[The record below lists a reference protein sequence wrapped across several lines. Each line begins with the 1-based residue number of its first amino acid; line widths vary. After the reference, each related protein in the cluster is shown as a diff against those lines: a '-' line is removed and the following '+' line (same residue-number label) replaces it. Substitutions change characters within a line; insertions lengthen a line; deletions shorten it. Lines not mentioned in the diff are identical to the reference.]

1 MIPKKIHYCWLS
13 GEEMPA
19 KLKDCLNSWQE
30 VMPEY
35 EIVCWDKNRF
45 DISSQNFVKEAC
57 NAKKWAFAADY
68 IRLYALYTEGGIYL
82 DSDVLVLKK
91 FDDFLQ
97 YDFFTS
103 VEFHTPIV
111 EYYNTLSLLNSD
123 GSSKIKFTPKPGIG
137 IQAAVLGS
145 VKNNPFIQCCMD
157 YYKDKHFT
165 SEQNGKKNTQQIAP
179 EILAITAE
187 RFGFKYINKL
197 QKIGDNMLILP
208 SDIFAGN
215 LKQKNENSYAIHY
228 CEGSWKEKQPLSKR
242 IVGKLKRTI
251 VIRYNKIFIFTKN
264 NK

>member
-13 GEEMPA
+13 GEEMPP
-19 KLKDCLNSWQE
+19 KLKDCLNSWQK

-45 DISSQNFVKEAC
+45 DISSQKFVKEAC
-57 NAKKWAFAADY
+57 DAKKWAFAADY
-68 IRLYALYTEGGIYL
+68 IRLYALYKEGGIYL

-103 VEFHTPIV
+103 VEFHAPIV

-157 YYKDKHFT
+157 YYKDKHFAP
-165 SEQNGKKNTQQIAP
+165 EQNGKKNIQLIAP

-187 RFGFKYINKL
+187 KFGFKYTNKL

-228 CEGSWKEKQPLSKR
+228 CEGSWKEKQPILKR
-242 IVGKLKRTI
+242 IVSKLKRTI
-251 VIRYNKIFIFTKN
+251 VITYNKILIFNRN